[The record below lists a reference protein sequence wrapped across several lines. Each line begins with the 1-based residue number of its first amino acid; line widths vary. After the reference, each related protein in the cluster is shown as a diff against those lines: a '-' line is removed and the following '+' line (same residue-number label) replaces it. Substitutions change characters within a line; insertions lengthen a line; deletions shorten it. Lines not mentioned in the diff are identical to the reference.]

1 MQIIQFRA
9 GGEYDYNVTYET
21 SVEKQK
27 IQTNDIPTGNLLS
40 AISGVVIAAIR
51 SFKLENVTAQFRQ
64 ITFSYPDNSP
74 DGFVLE
80 FTIRTKDN
88 PYVKHFLKTER
99 LPLYTDDASSTSS
112 TFQERI
118 EQNNALIEKISTLR
132 DEIAL
137 YVNGARAQKEL
148 PFEDGSESNKD
159 EDGDLFD
166 GEEDEFD
173 IEERNS

>member
-118 EQNNALIEKISTLR
+118 EQSNALIEKIATLR

-148 PFEDGSESNKD
+148 PFEDGKEVSD
-159 EDGDLFD
+159 DDADGGLFD
-166 GEEDEFD
+166 GNEFD
-173 IEERNS
+173 INEVNA